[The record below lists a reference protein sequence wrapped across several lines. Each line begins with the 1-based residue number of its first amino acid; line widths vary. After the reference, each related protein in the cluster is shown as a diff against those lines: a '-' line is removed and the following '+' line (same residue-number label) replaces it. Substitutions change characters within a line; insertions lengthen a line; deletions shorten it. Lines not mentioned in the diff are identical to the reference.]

1 MKSAD
6 NVQPDLFAPEVPETP
21 AVKFTATPKP
31 EVRPRKA
38 KRKKKSHR
46 TETGDRCEGSI
57 KTPGLSHSLCDCC
70 GEWIATSKF

>member
-1 MKSAD
+1 MKQPD

-21 AVKFTATPKP
+21 VVKFTAAPKP

-38 KRKKKSHR
+38 KEKKKSHR
-46 TETGDRCEGSI
+46 TEAGDCCEGSI
-57 KTPGLSHSLCDCC
+57 QIPGLSHSLCDRC